1 MGTFVTIPHS
11 GLRTLWAS
19 QKSGCFM
26 FVSPSHTVGLERGK
40 DPDFD
45 YNDALSPSHAVGLE
59 RKIVMVM
66 DEAQVFLSPSHA
78 VGLERGKDPDFDY
91 NDALSP
97 SHTVGLERPLKA
109 YKTTVLKDGLH
120 PTRWA

>member
-1 MGTFVTIPHS
+1 MGLEPIVQLGSYVKTH
-11 GLRTLWAS
+11 G
-19 QKSGCFM
+19 
-26 FVSPSHTVGLERGK
+26 SPSHT
-40 DPDFD
+40 
-45 YNDALSPSHAVGLE
+45 VGLE

-97 SHTVGLERPLKA
+97 SHTVGLEQSMFALIVMNI
-109 YKTTVLKDGLH
+109 KTRRHH
-120 PTRWA
+120 PTLWA